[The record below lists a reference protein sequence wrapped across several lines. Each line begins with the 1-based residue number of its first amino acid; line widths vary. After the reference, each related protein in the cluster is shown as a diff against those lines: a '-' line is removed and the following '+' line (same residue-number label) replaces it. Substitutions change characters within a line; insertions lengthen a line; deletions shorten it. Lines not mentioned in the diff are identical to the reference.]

1 MRITMLGTGH
11 AVVTECYNTCFVL
24 QDDAGDGLLVDGGGG
39 SGIVTQMARAGIP
52 WSCIQQIVV
61 THKHIDHL
69 LGVVWALRMLC
80 MEMRR
85 GGAGDGSSE
94 RYGSLLGDGDAP
106 TRNVTIYANGEVMAL
121 LKTMAYELLHG
132 ADLQTLDERFR
143 FEVVRAGETRAL
155 LGCPT
160 TFFDMSAC
168 RDAEQLG
175 FAMTYEP
182 GRTLTCCGDVSLVE
196 QDFPYA
202 QGATWLLHEAFCLA
216 DHPAAGFIH
225 RAGRSTAAEAAA
237 IAQAVGA
244 QNLLLY
250 HTEDGDLAHRRER
263 YTAEAS
269 AHFSGSIYVPDDLES
284 IQL

>member
-11 AVVTECYNTCFVL
+11 AVVTECYNSCFVL

-39 SGIVTQMARAGIP
+39 SGIVTQMKRAGIP
-52 WSCIQQIVV
+52 WSSIRQIVV

-94 RYGSLLGDGDAP
+94 RYGNLLGGGDAP
-106 TRNVTIYANGEVMAL
+106 ACDVTVLANGEVMGL

-132 ADLQTLDERFR
+132 ADLQTLSERFR
-143 FEVVRAGETRAL
+143 FEVAHAGETREL

-160 TFFDMSAC
+160 TFFGMPAC

-182 GRTLTCCGDVSLVE
+182 GHTLVCCGDVSLVE
-196 QDFPYA
+196 RDFPRA

-216 DHPAAGFIH
+216 DHPAADYIH
-225 RAGRSTAAEAAA
+225 HAGHSTAAEAAA

-269 AHFSGSIYVPDDLES
+269 TQFSGSIYVPDDLDS